1 MPQVF
6 PPAMNAVAR
15 SSIIAAVF
23 LAGAVT
29 IAFGALYRSSFVT
42 QVNNPRPQTVPF
54 SHRQHVAG
62 LGIDCRYCHTS
73 VEDAAFAGI
82 PPTETC
88 MTCHSQVWT
97 DAPIL
102 EPVRRSWDTG
112 KPLEWVRVHDLPEFV
127 YFDHSIHVAKGVG
140 CVTCHG
146 RVDQMPLTWKANTLH
161 MSWCLECHRAPEKF
175 IRPRDQVFSMEW
187 QPDEPQETLGAR
199 LLEEYDI
206 RVGQLTNCS
215 VCHR

>member
-15 SSIIAAVF
+15 SSVIAAVF
-23 LAGAVT
+23 LAGAAT

-62 LGIDCRYCHTS
+62 LAIDCRYCHTS

-206 RVGQLTNCS
+206 KVGQLTNCS